1 MEVSEGNSPA
11 RGVWRWLRVHVR
23 ALGILVGLLLL
34 YTLAG
39 FLLVP
44 RVARNAAINY
54 VQHDLGRHLTIGSL
68 SFNPF
73 TLATEIRGFA
83 LSEADGAPIASFALL
98 RIQFSATASLL
109 HRAWTFAEVRLEQP
123 VVNTLVM
130 ATVERRPALLLLR
143 RVGATSRQLMSM
155 TACQSALLTV
165 VGIALGAAAG
175 AVTLITVS
183 RSLTGGWPQVTPG
196 PALAVCGS
204 VLALT
209 LFATLGPTAVCLRR
223 AL

>member
-73 TLATEIRGFA
+73 TLATEIRGLA
-83 LSEADGAPIASFALL
+83 LSETDGAHPFPVQRFLRTGDHNEVSGARKTHVQQALVFLDRRFPDDLTSGRGLDVIAY
-98 RIQFSATASLL
+98 RY
-109 HRAWTFAEVRLEQP
+109 
-123 VVNTLVM
+123 
-130 ATVERRPALLLLR
+130 LLLLAIGPR
-143 RVGATSRQLMSM
+143 PVPQKAVPERIFGVQGGSR
-155 TACQSALLTV
+155 
-165 VGIALGAAAG
+165 LGAN
-175 AVTLITVS
+175 AV
-183 RSLTGGWPQVTPG
+183 PH
-196 PALAVCGS
+196 
-204 VLALT
+204 
-209 LFATLGPTAVCLRR
+209 
-223 AL
+223 